1 MNKKSLNSF
10 LKESFC
16 TLCKNM
22 KYKKSS
28 IVVNDILFKTTN
40 LFILCFLFITCF
52 ISCQDEQLILES
64 PVSTRSIPTP
74 TFDWENADWMPT
86 PSGQSRIPSP
96 WVGQGSIASIY
107 GMDVINDRKSSD
119 GWVLLYNTFETK
131 ASGPL
136 VNPYFILYNKYRG
149 IMRIFLYTTTQFI
162 SPSTYLQDGIS
173 IISNH
178 KSSLLNFMGEAIVDG
193 SKNKETYSQ
202 MQPAPD
208 DGSLPLASNK
218 WYMMQYELAYDEQIA
233 QLPYNSIQLNWYMNY
248 YNVEKIDLNGDFVG
262 TIKSAIGSSSGNN
275 IFSGLGNVGKVT
287 GTGIL
292 AGIGDN
298 FLYKNTINEETGENK
313 LGLPKSIFKSAVKG
327 IKSAISKSSSDLP
340 GAIIGAFSAMFSSG
354 NGESKLINLNI
365 DAKITLEGTAK
376 SSGSFP
382 GSPISFWIPGT
393 SIPSSATG
401 YIPYYQ
407 ESLGVF
413 NFIGKPKIEVTGK
426 GEYIYYDYFDETPVW
441 ATLNFPKLDLSQ
453 YIRINPTLKNIADIQ
468 IREANFLLVPYVVK
482 DYSDMNVV
490 SVTCDSIG
498 EGYIN
503 TYTTKYYVNPTEI
516 FYRFEDGPSPESAFD
531 FYARIILD
539 VKPYNGSPTITIEKL
554 FLLEQDFSKVN
565 VTMRNYH

>member
-131 ASGPL
+131 APGPL

-292 AGIGDN
+292 GGIGEYKGKTLSWLFENHRELFGNIEGDQFPLLVKIIDAKNDLSVQVHPDDVYAKEHENSLGKTECWFVLQADEGTKMVMGHHAKTKDEFVKAIENDDYDNLLNSFKIKAGDFFYIPSGTLHAICSGSLIYEAQQSSDITYRVYDYHRKDAQGNERQLHVQQSIDVATVPYVPLAADSMVETAIENGTRTKLVSSEFFTVNKYEMTGKNTIVNDKPFQLVTVIKGNGVINGNSVKMGDN
-298 FLYKNTINEETGENK
+298 FVVCADQD
-313 LGLPKSIFKSAVKG
+313 AVEYDG
-327 IKSAISKSSSDLP
+327 TMTVMIC
-340 GAIIGAFSAMFSSG
+340 
-354 NGESKLINLNI
+354 
-365 DAKITLEGTAK
+365 TL
-376 SSGSFP
+376 
-382 GSPISFWIPGT
+382 
-393 SIPSSATG
+393 
-401 YIPYYQ
+401 
-407 ESLGVF
+407 
-413 NFIGKPKIEVTGK
+413 
-426 GEYIYYDYFDETPVW
+426 
-441 ATLNFPKLDLSQ
+441 
-453 YIRINPTLKNIADIQ
+453 
-468 IREANFLLVPYVVK
+468 
-482 DYSDMNVV
+482 
-490 SVTCDSIG
+490 
-498 EGYIN
+498 
-503 TYTTKYYVNPTEI
+503 
-516 FYRFEDGPSPESAFD
+516 
-531 FYARIILD
+531 
-539 VKPYNGSPTITIEKL
+539 
-554 FLLEQDFSKVN
+554 
-565 VTMRNYH
+565 